1 MLLYAYSLIAIMK
14 KFLKL
19 PKGDKYVGEHID
31 GKPHGKGTYTFFNG
45 DKYVGKFKNDNLHGQ
60 GTYTFSNGDKYIGE
74 YNDGKYYGQGTYTS
88 ANGDKYVG
96 EWKDDKRNG
105 QGTYTF
111 ANGDKYVG
119 EFEDDL
125 RHGQGTY
132 TFANGDKYAGEF
144 KNGFLNLYKLSP
156 LYKVSQIDTWF
167 NKKNKKKFYMIQDFS
182 SGTITI
188 DTKDYKNFTLKTP
201 PKIFDSIID
210 VNLKDNDGVNF
221 ESKDLNKKDLE
232 KIYQIFEDGYEEALE
247 KIGFKIDPDL
257 VKYEFTGGFNA
268 EKI

>member
-1 MLLYAYSLIAIMK
+1 MK
-14 KFLKL
+14 KIFRL

-31 GKPHGKGTYTFFNG
+31 GKPHGQGTYTFANG

-60 GTYTFSNGDKYIGE
+60 GTYAF
-74 YNDGKYYGQGTYTS
+74 

-96 EWKDDKRNG
+96 EYKEGNYYG

-119 EFEDDL
+119 EFKDDK

-132 TFANGDKYAGEF
+132 TFVNGEKYSGEF
-144 KNGFLNLYKLSP
+144 KDGFLNLYKLSP
-156 LYKVSQIDTWF
+156 LYKISQIDTWF

-188 DTKDYKNFTLKTP
+188 DTKDYKNFNLKNP
-201 PKIFDSIID
+201 PKIFDSIIY

-232 KIYQIFEDGYEEALE
+232 KIYQLFEDGYEEALE

>member
-1 MLLYAYSLIAIMK
+1 MK
-14 KFLKL
+14 KIFRL

-31 GKPHGKGTYTFFNG
+31 GKPHGQGTYTFANG

-60 GTYTFSNGDKYIGE
+60 GTY
-74 YNDGKYYGQGTYTS
+74 
-88 ANGDKYVG
+88 A
-96 EWKDDKRNG
+96 
-105 QGTYTF
+105 F

-119 EFEDDL
+119 EFNDDK

-132 TFANGDKYAGEF
+132 TFVNGEKYSGEF
-144 KNGFLNLYKLSP
+144 KDGFLNLYKLSP
-156 LYKVSQIDTWF
+156 LYKISQIDTWF

-188 DTKDYKNFTLKTP
+188 DTKDYKNFNLKNP
-201 PKIFDSIID
+201 PKIFDSIIY

-232 KIYQIFEDGYEEALE
+232 KIYQLFEDGYEEALE

>member
-1 MLLYAYSLIAIMK
+1 MK
-14 KFLKL
+14 KILKL
-19 PKGDKYVGEHID
+19 PEGDKYVGEHID
-31 GKPHGKGTYTFFNG
+31 GKPHGQGTYTFANG

-60 GTYTFSNGDKYIGE
+60 GTYAFANGDKYVGE
-74 YNDGKYYGQGTYTS
+74 YKEGNYYGQGTYTS

-96 EWKDDKRNG
+96 EFKDDK
-105 QGTYTF
+105 
-111 ANGDKYVG
+111 
-119 EFEDDL
+119 

-132 TFANGDKYAGEF
+132 TFVNGEKYSGKF
-144 KNGFLNLYKLSP
+144 KDGFLNLYKLSP
-156 LYKVSQIDTWF
+156 LYKISQIDTWF
-167 NKKNKKKFYMIQDFS
+167 NKKNKKKFNMIQDFS

-188 DTKDYKNFTLKTP
+188 DTKDYKNFNLKNP
-201 PKIFDSIID
+201 PKIFDSIIN

-232 KIYQIFEDGYEEALE
+232 KIYQLFEDGYEEGLE